1 MNVSGSHGNL
11 IALTQHLLESLM
23 APPLTP
29 YLADWPDSSASHE
42 LTQPRGAPRAA
53 GSAGT
58 LPVLRWL
65 PHLDADAHGF
75 GADLVSAV
83 CRAATVLT
91 WQQTYTTNEVGAEFL
106 QNYGWA
112 EIFGEGGGRSGGKI
126 ACGLLLLGP
135 NTLYPQHRHEPEEI
149 YLPLHGTANWQQG
162 DAIWREHP
170 PGTLI
175 HHRSKEPHAM
185 RTNKDPL
192 LALYLWRGANLSQK
206 ARLDRRGAA

>member
-1 MNVSGSHGNL
+1 MNASGSHCNL
-11 IALTQHLLESLM
+11 IALTQRLLESLM
-23 APPLTP
+23 APPLAP
-29 YLADWPDSSASHE
+29 YLADWPDSSASHG
-42 LTQPRGAPRAA
+42 LAQPGRAQRGE
-53 GSAGT
+53 GMSGT

-65 PHLDADAHGF
+65 PRLGVDAHGF

-91 WQQTYTTNEVGAEFL
+91 WRQTYTTNEVGAEFL
-106 QNYGWA
+106 RNYGWA
-112 EIFGEGGGRSGGKI
+112 EIFGEGRGRSAEQV

-135 NTLYPQHRHEPEEI
+135 NTLYPRHRHEPQEI
-149 YLPLHGTANWQQG
+149 YLPLRGTANWQQG

-175 HHRSKEPHAM
+175 HHHSKEPHAM

-192 LALYLWRGANLSQK
+192 LALYLWRGADLSQK
-206 ARLDRRGAA
+206 ALLDRRGAA